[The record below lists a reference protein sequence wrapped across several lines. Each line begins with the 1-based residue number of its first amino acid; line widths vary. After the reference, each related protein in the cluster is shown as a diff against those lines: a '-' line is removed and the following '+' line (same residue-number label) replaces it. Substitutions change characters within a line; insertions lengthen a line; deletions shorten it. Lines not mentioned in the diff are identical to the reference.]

1 MVIVGRFLL
10 TLALIIGWSLTSS
23 FSFSQE
29 QNTGEKLKA
38 ENLPERI
45 EARIIDVTRISLT
58 QRPPFT
64 DSALPDIPKYL
75 VVYPKEKVWNLP
87 GFLSPKKI
95 TRRIGGD
102 HIVRLI
108 SADLFSGAPGGFSS
122 EAIALKEVKD
132 VAGALRIRW
141 FSLGNTRTKDRG
153 RYNLLDMSAH
163 GRIKE
168 LSSDLRYDVKE
179 LGWLK
184 VGDKGVARQDLSHLN
199 LYAGLRRRTSGTTT
213 STFRIELDRTTMSGE
228 WGIENESTDV
238 GFKVDVDTSYP
249 FLNPIKLGFSGRYI
263 SSRLGETESQIGAF
277 NMYFRDNFERVGPF
291 VLSIGLNPYLYGEPD
306 GSTRFSLNPSM
317 DAVTLLGEITLLRL
331 RTEWG
336 RVILPAGNDIFS
348 RDFTALNPEL
358 RAERMSE
365 IAWGFEL
372 RPENTSFSAEGFY
385 QLRDDMHV
393 LSRIKGD
400 VLAWSP
406 INLNA
411 RIFGLRL
418 NLKAE
423 PAEGVEAQAR
433 YTHEFHKVSSAEHI
447 PYRPEDRL
455 EWEIS
460 YETSAGMKL
469 NLGGGFIGRRY
480 VDRDGDRALD
490 AYAVFDHSLSFPLGM
505 GISGFLR
512 GKFYTGRVQAMEG
525 YELPQTTVDFGVRVR
540 F

>member
-1 MVIVGRFLL
+1 MVIARRFLL
-10 TLALIIGWSLTSS
+10 MLVLIGWSLTCSS
-23 FSFSQE
+23 SFSQE
-29 QNTGEKLKA
+29 GAAGERLKA

-58 QRPPFT
+58 QRSPFT
-64 DSALPDIPKYL
+64 DGSLPDIPKYL
-75 VVYPKEKVWNLP
+75 VVYPKERLWNLP
-87 GFLSPKKI
+87 GFLSPGKI
-95 TRRIGGD
+95 TRRIEGD

-108 SADLFSGAPGGFSS
+108 SADLLSGTPGGFCS

-132 VAGALRIRW
+132 TAGALRIKW
-141 FSLGNTRTKDRG
+141 LSLSNARTKDRG

-163 GRIKE
+163 GRIKD
-168 LSSDLRYDVKE
+168 LSSDLRYNVKE
-179 LGWLK
+179 LGWLRTGGGEKK
-184 VGDKGVARQDLSHLN
+184 VRQDLSYLN
-199 LYAGLRRRTSGTTT
+199 LNIALRRRTSKITT

-228 WGIENESTDV
+228 WGVRNESTDV
-238 GFKVDVDTSYP
+238 GFRVDVDTSYP

-263 SSRLGETESQIGAF
+263 STHSGEMESQIGAF
-277 NMYFRDNFERVGPF
+277 SMYFRDNFERVGPF
-291 VLSIGLNPYLYGEPD
+291 VLSIGLKPYLYGEPD
-306 GSTRFSLNPSM
+306 GSTRFSVNPSM
-317 DAVTLLGEITLLRL
+317 DVITLLGGITLLKL
-331 RTEWG
+331 KGEWG
-336 RVILPAGNDIFS
+336 KVVLPAGSDILR
-348 RDFTALNPEL
+348 RDFTVLNPKL
-358 RAERMSE
+358 KAERIGE
-365 IAWGFEL
+365 IACGFEL
-372 RPENTSFSAEGFY
+372 RPENASLSAEGFY

-423 PAEGVEAQAR
+423 PAERVEAQAR

-447 PYRPEDRL
+447 PYRPEDKL

-480 VDRDGDRALD
+480 VSENGDEALD
-490 AYAVFDHSLSFPLGM
+490 AYAVFDPSLSFPLGM